1 MIVHVLDKIG
11 YMENLGS
18 GIRRIYSLYSDFN
31 KNPEIAATENSFKIT
46 LYNRNYLLNQDNI
59 NGEMFVM
66 INFLSTVQSAPRK
79 KFQEHVKFSK
89 DKTIRLLN
97 HLISEDIVIKRGESI
112 STVYSLKNR

>member
-1 MIVHVLDKIG
+1 
-11 YMENLGS
+11 MENFGS

-46 LYNRNYLLNQDNI
+46 LYNRNYLLNQ
-59 NGEMFVM
+59 
-66 INFLSTVQSAPRK
+66 
-79 KFQEHVKFSK
+79 EHVKFSK

-112 STVYSLKNR
+112 STFYSLKNR